1 MIEEFLRDLATGS
14 PGQQALLGLIKV
26 LLLVVPILTLVPG
39 LIWWE
44 RRLLSWMQD
53 RIGPNRTG
61 TITIPDNF
69 PLASLRGRKIRTF
82 GLLQPIADGVK
93 LFLKEDITPADID
106 RKIYFIAPAI
116 ALFPAFAL
124 GGTMPWAANHL
135 PGMGPGTGI
144 YSLLTPIA
152 DIEIG
157 LLYILAVSSLGVYGV
172 VLAGYASNNKYSL
185 MGGLRASAQ
194 LISYEL
200 AMGVSLACV
209 VLATGS
215 LKLTAL
221 VAAQEQPL
229 WGAVEGV
236 QNWFFFTPFGFVS
249 AVIFL
254 IAMVAETNRAP
265 FDLPEAENELIAGY
279 HTEYSSMK
287 FAVFFM
293 GEYAAMFV
301 FGGVFATVFLGG
313 YNLLPVNWAAC
324 AESIPSMAG
333 FFDFMGKLNYY
344 GAPAWFLLKC
354 FAGITF
360 YIWLRATLPRLRYDQ
375 LMSLG
380 WKTLLPLAVANFI
393 VVAIWIMG
401 NAAYPPFGGL
411 VAAGAAAILV
421 VLLYLNLMALQ
432 KKGTTS
438 LEKRQVALV
447 DPAPARRS
455 VTMVEPGRRS

>member
-14 PGQQALLGLIKV
+14 AGQQALLGAIRV
-26 LLLVVPILTLVPG
+26 LLLVLPILMLVPG

-69 PLASLRGRKIRTF
+69 PLASMRGKKIRTF

-124 GGTMPWAANHL
+124 GGTMPWASNHL
-135 PGMGPGTGI
+135 PGLAEGTGI
-144 YSLLTPIA
+144 YALLTPVA
-152 DIEIG
+152 NVEIG

-215 LKLTAL
+215 LKMTDL
-221 VAAQEQPL
+221 VREQEGPL
-229 WGAVEGV
+229 WGVLSGV
-236 QNWFFFTPFGFVS
+236 QNWFIFTPFGFVS

-301 FGGVFATVFLGG
+301 FSGIFATVFLGG
-313 YNLLPVNWAAC
+313 ANLMPFDWLALAGQFPGG
-324 AESIPSMAG
+324 AG
-333 FFDFMGKLNYY
+333 FFEMMAKVNYWL
-344 GAPAWFLLKC
+344 GPLAFIAKC
-354 FAGITF
+354 AAGF
-360 YIWLRATLPRLRYDQ
+360 SFFVWLRATLPRLRYDQ

-380 WKTLLPLAVANFI
+380 WKTLLPAAVANFI
-393 VVAIWIMG
+393 IVGVWIICTKIYG
-401 NAAYPPFGGL
+401 I
-411 VAAGAAAILV
+411 AAGWGALAAGFAIV
-421 VLLYLNLMALQ
+421 TVLYLNYMA
-432 KKGTTS
+432 
-438 LEKRQVALV
+438 ALRKSDSTPRPGLSMV
-447 DPAPARRS
+447 DPGAGRRS
-455 VTMVEPGRRS
+455 VTMVDQ

>member
-1 MIEEFLRDLATGS
+1 LIEEFLRDLATGS

-69 PLASLRGRKIRTF
+69 PIAGLRGRKIRTF

-93 LFLKEDITPADID
+93 LFLKEDITPKDID

-124 GGTMPWAANHL
+124 GGTMPWASNHL
-135 PGMGPGTGI
+135 PGMAQGTGLFA
-144 YSLLTPIA
+144 LLTPIA
-152 DIEIG
+152 DVEIG
-157 LLYILAVSSLGVYGV
+157 LLYVLAVSSLGVYGV

-215 LKLTAL
+215 LKLTQL
-221 VAAQEQPL
+221 VAEQEKPL
-229 WGAVEGV
+229 WGAVTGI

-293 GEYAAMFV
+293 GEYAAMFI
-301 FGGVFATVFLGG
+301 FSGIFATVFLGG
-313 YNLLPVNWAAC
+313 PNLMLFDWMALSTQFPG
-324 AESIPSMAG
+324 MAG
-333 FFDFMGKLNYY
+333 LFEGMAQMNYWL
-344 GAPAWFLLKC
+344 GPLAFLAKC
-354 FAGITF
+354 AAGISF
-360 YIWLRATLPRLRYDQ
+360 FIWLRATLPRLRYDQ
-375 LMSLG
+375 LMNLG
-380 WKTLLPLAVANFI
+380 WKTLLPGAVANFI
-393 VVAIWIMG
+393 IVGIWIICTKIYG
-401 NAAYPPFGGL
+401 
-411 VAAGAAAILV
+411 VAAGWGALVAGFAIV
-421 VLLYLNLMALQ
+421 AVLYLNFVAALRKAGAGQ
-432 KKGTTS
+432 ERPGIS
-438 LEKRQVALV
+438 LV
-447 DPAPARRS
+447 DPSANQRKI
-455 VTMVEPGRRS
+455 TMVDPKNA

>member
-1 MIEEFLRDLATGS
+1 
-14 PGQQALLGLIKV
+14 LGLDGPLWLGIVRV
-26 LLLVVPILTLVPG
+26 LLIVLPILILVPG

-61 TITIPDNF
+61 TITFPDNF
-69 PLASLRGRKIRTF
+69 PVPFLRGRKIRTF

-93 LFLKEDITPADID
+93 LFMKEDVTPTAVD
-106 RKIYFIAPAI
+106 RAIYFIAPAI
-116 ALFPAFAL
+116 ALFPAFAIGATL
-124 GGTMPWAANHL
+124 PWASTQ
-135 PGMGPGTGI
+135 GFYG
-144 YSLLTPIA
+144 YLTPVA
-152 DIEIG
+152 NVDIG
-157 LLYILAVSSLGVYGV
+157 VLYILAISSLGVYGV

-215 LKLTAL
+215 LRLSDLVIEQETA
-221 VAAQEQPL
+221 L
-229 WGAVEGV
+229 WGAVPAV
-236 QNWFFFTPFGFVS
+236 QNWFVFTPYGLVA
-249 AVIFL
+249 AVVFL

-293 GEYAAMFV
+293 GEYAAMFILS
-301 FGGVFATVFLGG
+301 GVFAAAFLGG
-313 YNLLPVNWAAC
+313 SNLMPINWAYLAD
-324 AESIPSMAG
+324 SVPSGAG
-333 FFDFMGKLNYY
+333 FFNLMESLNYWL
-344 GAPAWFLLKC
+344 GPVGFLAKC
-354 FAGITF
+354 AAGITF
-360 YIWLRATLPRLRYDQ
+360 FIWLRATLPRLRYDQ

-393 VVAIWIMG
+393 VTGIWIYFTRVYG
-401 NAAYPPFGGL
+401 PVGGWASL
-411 VAAGAAAILV
+411 AVSFVLLGVLYMNIAAATKTG
-421 VLLYLNLMALQ
+421 VL
-432 KKGTTS
+432 S
-438 LEKRQVALV
+438 LPKRQARLA
-447 DPAPARRS
+447 DAAPRRS
-455 VTMVEPGRRS
+455 VRMVDPWSGQ